1 MRKED
6 SQVCVPTRY
15 KRRQLIFQCREEM
28 CELKVIIDKALVFEN
43 AVYATTTGNS
53 VVVKDIMGKSKE
65 FKNYTITEV
74 NITKEQLLL
83 SPKTQN

>member
-1 MRKED
+1 
-6 SQVCVPTRY
+6 
-15 KRRQLIFQCREEM
+15 M

-65 FKNYTITEV
+65 FKNHTITEV